1 MAKGFFDAPSDD
13 LSQAFSPLMYTSI
26 MTIVF
31 PFMICC
37 LKGVVKRQETD
48 HWSPT
53 GHHWSLLPFGHS
65 WSVFGHPRVWFWL
78 PFCEEQLTNGQPS
91 VEVFYDDLLI
101 DMGVSGSDNEAN

>member
-48 HWSPT
+48 HWSPLVT
-53 GHHWSLLPFGHS
+53 TALWSFMVSFWSPQGLVLVTLL
-65 WSVFGHPRVWFWL
+65 
-78 PFCEEQLTNGQPS
+78 
-91 VEVFYDDLLI
+91 
-101 DMGVSGSDNEAN
+101 